1 MRSPV
6 TARTQGGPGDGSNP
20 YAQRRVASG
29 VPGPSNCEE
38 RRVNGAAPQPTD
50 DYILTELAERKPA
63 THTEFGTV
71 EEAINAA
78 RTAIADATRLPIH
91 HKVAYQGH
99 KGASPSVAP
108 L

>member
-1 MRSPV
+1 M
-6 TARTQGGPGDGSNP
+6 
-20 YAQRRVASG
+20 
-29 VPGPSNCEE
+29 
-38 RRVNGAAPQPTD
+38 NGAAPQPTD

-78 RTAIADATRLPIH
+78 RTVADRPNATFALARM
-91 HKVAYQGH
+91 VAYQGH